1 MKKAA
6 PEVPKMPKVGIITTA
21 YGGIL
26 ITDS

>member
-1 MKKAA
+1 MKKDT
-6 PEVPKMPKVGIITTA
+6 PEVPKIPKVGIIITA